1 MSCMVGIPQSSGFFR
16 HFTKESVA
24 RIEEQIAWEKER
36 KADKDSTVVI
46 EKVKPLNFLEADRTM
61 PFVYGEVP
69 QKMISEPLEDL
80 DPYYRNKMTF
90 LVLNKGKTIFR
101 FNACKALCL
110 FTVFNPIR
118 RISIKILTHSLFTIL
133 IMATILTNCV
143 FMAINTELKVVEYV
157 FTAIYMFEALVKILA
172 RGFFFGA
179 FTYLRDPWN
188 WLDLAVLVIACFT
201 SIPGFANLSALR
213 MFRVMRALKTI
224 SVVPGLKTIV
234 RALIQSVKKLSDVTI
249 LTLFC
254 LSIFALIALQL
265 FKGNLKNK
273 CVRWPIPGNSNFIN
287 ISQYLED
294 KDNYYFH
301 KNVPLL
307 CSNSSENNTCPD
319 GFICFKAGKN
329 PNYGYTNYDNFG
341 WAFLSLFRLMTQDYW
356 ENLYQLTLRASGKV
370 YMIFFVMVIFLGS
383 FYLIN
388 LILAVVAKSYEEQ
401 NQATQQEAERKK
413 DELQEMLEQL
423 KIQKE
428 DQVAMATGQ
437 SRRPSCYRSRMASEQ
452 SHGSDAGSV
461 TGVLA
466 VPRGLERRDTLLPE
480 ASENGNDLSQQPS
493 RKVYVMHPDDRQ
505 ECDNA
510 GSLLSIVMSA
520 TPQRVSMGSVF
531 RGSDDLML
539 NGRQINREGD
549 TGSFQDVP
557 YQPWLECMPLGS
569 GNSQSSEGG
578 KTMEHLGFEGT
589 MRMRSDSFQ
598 ISADFLDDP
607 ISRERAMSAISAI
620 EEEKKTKC
628 PPCWDR
634 FVNKFLIW
642 TCCPFWKRV
651 KRLAKIVVMDPFADL
666 FITLCIIINTVF
678 MAMEHYPMK
687 PEFQAMLDT
696 GNKLFTAI
704 FAAEMVLKLVALDPF
719 YYFQQKWNIF
729 DSCIV
734 TLSFVEL
741 GLTGVD
747 GLSVLRSFRLLRVF
761 KLAKSWPTMNAL
773 IKIIGNAVGA
783 LGNLTII
790 LVIVIFIFAVVG
802 VQLFAKHYDENKAMQ
817 IIPNECPLRWHMR
830 DFFHSFL
837 IVFRILC
844 GEWIENMWICME
856 LAGQPLCIVV
866 FMMVL
871 IFGNLVVLNLFL
883 ALLLSSFCAEN
894 FTAADDDTEAT
905 NMKIALGRIR
915 NGIAYVASSI
925 HRFICKVLR
934 CGKVPDSRQ
943 KIDIVKLEQMKNVSG
958 GFAGTNGANHVH
970 NVVSNGSMSSMAVPV
985 AMAEL
990 ESDIPDHGST
1000 LTGYSTQSLGSSLV
1014 DEAMEGEATDGVLAS
1029 EEEKTKQQEEEE
1041 EAEKKYGEPEIVE
1054 SGPGDCFPNG
1064 VTHETMVSSTV
1075 EKLVAE
1081 ATQGSGGWNMAA
1093 SLAIHNGSERLCKV
1107 EPPHG
1112 NSLVARNFPCC
1123 NVDVKRGCCLPCW
1136 TLRRT
1141 CFTIVEHNWFETF
1154 IIFMILLSSGA
1165 LAFEDV
1171 YIDQRKML
1179 KTLLEYADKVFTFIF
1194 IIEMLLKWVAYGF
1207 KNYFTNA
1214 WCLLD
1219 FVIVGVSVTSLI
1231 ATIIGYDQ
1239 LTAIKSLRTLR
1250 ALRPLRALS
1259 RFEGMRVVV
1268 NALVGAIPSIMNVL
1282 LVCLIFWLIFSIM
1295 GVNFFK
1301 GKFSKCVNS
1310 TDDSTMNESIIP
1322 NQNACLEQ
1330 SPSLRWKNLPVNF
1343 DNVASGYLALLQVST
1358 FKGWMDIMYA
1368 AVDSRQNNTEQPR
1381 FEESLGYYLFFVIF
1395 IIFGAFFILNLFIGV
1410 IIDNFNQQKKKFGGE
1425 DIFLTEEQRKYH
1437 NAMKKLGSKK
1447 PRKPVP
1453 RPNNKYQGMAYDLV
1467 HWQAFE
1473 IGIMV
1478 LICLNMLTMMIEAD
1492 EQSEAMKTALNITNI
1507 VFIGIFTT
1515 ECVLK
1520 MFALRQ
1526 YFFTFPWNVFDF
1538 AVVTLSVFDLAM
1550 ADNSWLSN
1558 IVEPTLFRV
1567 VRLFRVG
1574 RILRL
1579 IRGAQGI
1586 RTLLF
1591 ALLMSLPALF
1601 NIGLL
1606 LFVVMFIFSV
1616 FGMSNFGYLKHTAG
1630 IDEIFN
1636 FETFGGSMLCL
1647 FQITTSAGWDGLL
1660 APTLLSKEP
1669 DCEPEAV
1676 HVGTNVVGNCGNKA
1690 IGCAFFVTYII
1701 ISFLIVV
1708 NMYIAVILENF
1719 NVATAESSEPL
1730 SEDDF
1735 EMFYDIWG
1743 KFDPNATQFISFTEL
1758 PNFIDSLDEPLRVPK
1773 PNQLAVAVMD
1783 LPIVEG
1789 DRIHCLEVLFALTK
1803 RVLGQGEGLEG
1814 LREQMEERFIAANP
1828 EQVNLEPVTTTLQ
1841 RQQQEMAALKIQKAY
1856 RKYLESLP
1864 PEGGPARLAALRE
1877 MRRASKVRDHIA
1889 TVVMAKRQMASVE
1902 ALSSSGEDEGL
1913 TAASSNG
1920 KISEI
1925 SKTG

>member
-1 MSCMVGIPQSSGFFR
+1 
-16 HFTKESVA
+16 
-24 RIEEQIAWEKER
+24 
-36 KADKDSTVVI
+36 
-46 EKVKPLNFLEADRTM
+46 
-61 PFVYGEVP
+61 
-69 QKMISEPLEDL
+69 
-80 DPYYRNKMTF
+80 
-90 LVLNKGKTIFR
+90 
-101 FNACKALCL
+101 
-110 FTVFNPIR
+110 
-118 RISIKILTHSLFTIL
+118 
-133 IMATILTNCV
+133 MATILTNCV

-172 RGFFFGA
+172 RGLFFGA

-273 CVRWPIPGNSNFIN
+273 CVRWPIPGNFTFIN
-287 ISQYLED
+287 ISEYLED
-294 KDNYYFH
+294 KENYYFH

-307 CSNSSENNTCPD
+307 CSNSSEINTCPD
-319 GFICFKAGKN
+319 GYNCLKAGKN

-401 NQATQQEAERKK
+401 NLATQQEAERKK

-437 SRRPSCYRSRMASEQ
+437 SRRPSYCRSRMASDQ

-466 VPRGLERRDTLLPE
+466 VPRALERRGTLLPE
-480 ASENGNDLSQQPS
+480 ASENGNDLSQQLS
-493 RKVYVMHPDDRQ
+493 RKVYVLHPDDRQ

-510 GSLLSIVMSA
+510 G
-520 TPQRVSMGSVF
+520 
-531 RGSDDLML
+531 
-539 NGRQINREGD
+539 
-549 TGSFQDVP
+549 
-557 YQPWLECMPLGS
+557 
-569 GNSQSSEGG
+569 
-578 KTMEHLGFEGT
+578 GFEGT

-620 EEEKKTKC
+620 EEEEKKTKC

-642 TCCPFWKRV
+642 TCCPFWMRV
-651 KRLAKIVVMDPFADL
+651 KRLAKIVVMDPFFDL
-666 FITLCIIINTVF
+666 FITLCIVINTVF

-687 PEFQAMLDT
+687 PEFQTMLDT

-773 IKIIGNAVGA
+773 IKIIGNSVGA
-783 LGNLTII
+783 LGNLTVV
-790 LVIVIFIFAVVG
+790 LVIVVFIFAVVG

-817 IIPNECPLRWHMR
+817 TIPNECPLRWHMR

-925 HRFICKVLR
+925 HRFVCKVLR

-970 NVVSNGSMSSMAVPV
+970 NVVSNGSVSSMAVPV
-985 AMAEL
+985 AMPEL

-1014 DEAMEGEATDGVLAS
+1014 DEAMEVEVTDGVLAS
-1029 EEEKTKQQEEEE
+1029 EDEKTKQEEEEE

-1054 SGPGDCFPNG
+1054 PGPGDCFPN
-1064 VTHETMVSSTV
+1064 V
-1075 EKLVAE
+1075 
-1081 ATQGSGGWNMAA
+1081 
-1093 SLAIHNGSERLCKV
+1093 I
-1107 EPPHG
+1107 
-1112 NSLVARNFPCC
+1112 ARNFPCC

-1165 LAFEDV
+1165 LAFEDI
-1171 YIDQRKML
+1171 YIEQRKML

-1231 ATIIGYDQ
+1231 ASFIGYNE

-1301 GKFSKCVNS
+1301 GKFFKCVNS

-1322 NQNACLEQ
+1322 HQNACLEQ

-1381 FEESLGYYLFFVIF
+1381 FEESSGYYLFFVIF

-1492 EQSEAMKTALNITNI
+1492 EQSEAMKTALYITNI

-1630 IDEIFN
+1630 IDDIFN

-1669 DCEPEAV
+1669 DCEPNAV

-1877 MRRASKVRDHIA
+1877 MRRASKARDHLA
-1889 TVVMAKRQMASVE
+1889 TVVTAKRQMASAE

-1920 KISEI
+1920 KISES

>member
-118 RISIKILTHSLFTIL
+118 RISIKILTHTLFTIL

-428 DQVAMATGQ
+428 DQVAMVKFSRVGGVLKNLARLAHDHSSLSACSSGTHLFRIMSTYAVFSSSDQDNFRNFFLLGVIGVRLRGRRRLLYKNNEAPRDAFVLSPRCIDMSQFTLAGAQTKRDLPYEEGYRTIFEEEERSTLQRTSTGSIRSTARLTNQ
-437 SRRPSCYRSRMASEQ
+437 ILNGCKQNTRINYSANVTIRRPHVKVHAANHPSIALS
-452 SHGSDAGSV
+452 
-461 TGVLA
+461 
-466 VPRGLERRDTLLPE
+466 LP
-480 ASENGNDLSQQPS
+480 
-493 RKVYVMHPDDRQ
+493 
-505 ECDNA
+505 
-510 GSLLSIVMSA
+510 
-520 TPQRVSMGSVF
+520 
-531 RGSDDLML
+531 
-539 NGRQINREGD
+539 
-549 TGSFQDVP
+549 
-557 YQPWLECMPLGS
+557 
-569 GNSQSSEGG
+569 
-578 KTMEHLGFEGT
+578 
-589 MRMRSDSFQ
+589 
-598 ISADFLDDP
+598 
-607 ISRERAMSAISAI
+607 
-620 EEEKKTKC
+620 
-628 PPCWDR
+628 
-634 FVNKFLIW
+634 
-642 TCCPFWKRV
+642 
-651 KRLAKIVVMDPFADL
+651 
-666 FITLCIIINTVF
+666 
-678 MAMEHYPMK
+678 
-687 PEFQAMLDT
+687 
-696 GNKLFTAI
+696 
-704 FAAEMVLKLVALDPF
+704 
-719 YYFQQKWNIF
+719 
-729 DSCIV
+729 
-734 TLSFVEL
+734 
-741 GLTGVD
+741 
-747 GLSVLRSFRLLRVF
+747 
-761 KLAKSWPTMNAL
+761 
-773 IKIIGNAVGA
+773 
-783 LGNLTII
+783 
-790 LVIVIFIFAVVG
+790 
-802 VQLFAKHYDENKAMQ
+802 
-817 IIPNECPLRWHMR
+817 
-830 DFFHSFL
+830 
-837 IVFRILC
+837 
-844 GEWIENMWICME
+844 
-856 LAGQPLCIVV
+856 
-866 FMMVL
+866 
-871 IFGNLVVLNLFL
+871 
-883 ALLLSSFCAEN
+883 LLSS
-894 FTAADDDTEAT
+894 
-905 NMKIALGRIR
+905 
-915 NGIAYVASSI
+915 
-925 HRFICKVLR
+925 
-934 CGKVPDSRQ
+934 Q
-943 KIDIVKLEQMKNVSG
+943 
-958 GFAGTNGANHVH
+958 
-970 NVVSNGSMSSMAVPV
+970 
-985 AMAEL
+985 
-990 ESDIPDHGST
+990 
-1000 LTGYSTQSLGSSLV
+1000 
-1014 DEAMEGEATDGVLAS
+1014 
-1029 EEEKTKQQEEEE
+1029 
-1041 EAEKKYGEPEIVE
+1041 
-1054 SGPGDCFPNG
+1054 
-1064 VTHETMVSSTV
+1064 
-1075 EKLVAE
+1075 
-1081 ATQGSGGWNMAA
+1081 
-1093 SLAIHNGSERLCKV
+1093 
-1107 EPPHG
+1107 
-1112 NSLVARNFPCC
+1112 
-1123 NVDVKRGCCLPCW
+1123 
-1136 TLRRT
+1136 
-1141 CFTIVEHNWFETF
+1141 
-1154 IIFMILLSSGA
+1154 
-1165 LAFEDV
+1165 
-1171 YIDQRKML
+1171 
-1179 KTLLEYADKVFTFIF
+1179 
-1194 IIEMLLKWVAYGF
+1194 
-1207 KNYFTNA
+1207 
-1214 WCLLD
+1214 
-1219 FVIVGVSVTSLI
+1219 VSVTSLI

-1259 RFEGMRVVV
+1259 RFEGMRISGCAGPLRGPQSEIIFGSPPSPLGDSLSFKLVIILFSLFYVALPRESSLLAFEFEPIVYTPLFVFELLGVYAFCSGLFAPGASCHYRLAWLASTLVHGITLDPLPHFLPLCSSVPGPPQVRGPRCACAAYTLDSYAAALLPFVLQPQMTGATRDKQHHRWYQRSRMNDALASLQLEDVEEIRYIMSLTHGRTWCLIENKLVPLVWVRLLAVRLYIARFISRDMFTLSISDGRRQLVLMLLSMQWSTESPLVLADLDIECISIYFEYIAPEYISVRKNRIIKYKCSLTKKSGITLYQTAWEQVPLKDLTKLSKCRTILKESLKTQRGFSAFCPPIGCCFAECSTCVRKVESLGLGSAWWVLGGTKLQSACTNPCSPLRCKQNLHYVFFLVCKHYSRTKTTLPYIVCVYSNHDKLPQTVMNKNHPLFSFKKMYEIMILEQIYTTVVIPKFSSCWMIANTSYRDPMLYRQAGVKSATARHRACGCVCVCARPLTQVVV

-1856 RKYLESLP
+1856 RKYL
-1864 PEGGPARLAALRE
+1864 
-1877 MRRASKVRDHIA
+1877 
-1889 TVVMAKRQMASVE
+1889 
-1902 ALSSSGEDEGL
+1902 
-1913 TAASSNG
+1913 
-1920 KISEI
+1920 
-1925 SKTG
+1925 

>member
-1 MSCMVGIPQSSGFFR
+1 VTMSCMVGIPQSSGFFR

-118 RISIKILTHSLFTIL
+118 RISIKILTHTLFTIL

-294 KDNYYFH
+294 KEFYRKRKRSCNVTWLGNRTLQTGFSFPCVSARLSPSYFISTDNYYFH

-428 DQVAMATGQ
+428 DQVAMVQHEVKQGGEGGRCPWGQ
-437 SRRPSCYRSRMASEQ
+437 FGCTWQNQPGNSSYPRP
-452 SHGSDAGSV
+452 D
-461 TGVLA
+461 
-466 VPRGLERRDTLLPE
+466 
-480 ASENGNDLSQQPS
+480 GN
-493 RKVYVMHPDDRQ
+493 
-505 ECDNA
+505 
-510 GSLLSIVMSA
+510 SIVC
-520 TPQRVSMGSVF
+520 RC
-531 RGSDDLML
+531 
-539 NGRQINREGD
+539 I
-549 TGSFQDVP
+549 
-557 YQPWLECMPLGS
+557 
-569 GNSQSSEGG
+569 
-578 KTMEHLGFEGT
+578 
-589 MRMRSDSFQ
+589 
-598 ISADFLDDP
+598 
-607 ISRERAMSAISAI
+607 ER
-620 EEEKKTKC
+620 
-628 PPCWDR
+628 
-634 FVNKFLIW
+634 IW
-642 TCCPFWKRV
+642 HA
-651 KRLAKIVVMDPFADL
+651 L
-666 FITLCIIINTVF
+666 
-678 MAMEHYPMK
+678 PM
-687 PEFQAMLDT
+687 
-696 GNKLFTAI
+696 I
-704 FAAEMVLKLVALDPF
+704 
-719 YYFQQKWNIF
+719 
-729 DSCIV
+729 
-734 TLSFVEL
+734 
-741 GLTGVD
+741 
-747 GLSVLRSFRLLRVF
+747 
-761 KLAKSWPTMNAL
+761 
-773 IKIIGNAVGA
+773 
-783 LGNLTII
+783 
-790 LVIVIFIFAVVG
+790 
-802 VQLFAKHYDENKAMQ
+802 
-817 IIPNECPLRWHMR
+817 
-830 DFFHSFL
+830 
-837 IVFRILC
+837 
-844 GEWIENMWICME
+844 
-856 LAGQPLCIVV
+856 
-866 FMMVL
+866 
-871 IFGNLVVLNLFL
+871 
-883 ALLLSSFCAEN
+883 
-894 FTAADDDTEAT
+894 
-905 NMKIALGRIR
+905 
-915 NGIAYVASSI
+915 I
-925 HRFICKVLR
+925 HRFLRAQVVLIC
-934 CGKVPDSRQ
+934 
-943 KIDIVKLEQMKNVSG
+943 
-958 GFAGTNGANHVH
+958 
-970 NVVSNGSMSSMAVPV
+970 
-985 AMAEL
+985 L
-990 ESDIPDHGST
+990 ESCPRMQCFHHQIKIT
-1000 LTGYSTQSLGSSLV
+1000 LGIFFCSVLLNNEAPRDAFVLSPRCIDMSRDKRSQYTTVKFTLAGAQTKRDLPYEEGYRTIF
-1014 DEAMEGEATDGVLAS
+1014 
-1029 EEEKTKQQEEEE
+1029 EEEE
-1041 EAEKKYGEPEIVE
+1041 
-1054 SGPGDCFPNG
+1054 SF
-1064 VTHETMVSSTV
+1064 
-1075 EKLVAE
+1075 
-1081 ATQGSGGWNMAA
+1081 
-1093 SLAIHNGSERLCKV
+1093 
-1107 EPPHG
+1107 
-1112 NSLVARNFPCC
+1112 
-1123 NVDVKRGCCLPCW
+1123 
-1136 TLRRT
+1136 
-1141 CFTIVEHNWFETF
+1141 
-1154 IIFMILLSSGA
+1154 
-1165 LAFEDV
+1165 
-1171 YIDQRKML
+1171 
-1179 KTLLEYADKVFTFIF
+1179 
-1194 IIEMLLKWVAYGF
+1194 
-1207 KNYFTNA
+1207 
-1214 WCLLD
+1214 
-1219 FVIVGVSVTSLI
+1219 VSVTSLI

-1259 RFEGMRVVV
+1259 RFEGMRGDSLSFKLVIILFSLFYVALPRVTKSSLLAFEFEPIVYTPLFVFELLGVYAFCSAYTLDSYAAALLPFVLQPQMTGATRDKQHHRWYQRSRMNDALASLQLEDIINNGDGNLHGGFRLRLLVACLHCSCVRCSPMSRTLGTAARVGGRCFPWDMFTLSISDGRRQLVLMLLSMQWSTESPLVASRPRHLYFEYIAPEYISVRKNRIIKYKCSLTKKSGITLYQTACEQVPLKDLTKLSKCRTILKESLKTQRGFSAFCPPIGCCFAECSTCVRKVESLGLGSACWVGFGWDKTFKVRALTRAARSAANKTCITNHDKLPQTVMNKNHPLFSFKKMYEIMILEQIYTTVVIPKFSSCWMIANTSYRDPMLYRQAGVKSATARHRACGCVCVCARPLTQVVV

-1856 RKYLESLP
+1856 RKYL
-1864 PEGGPARLAALRE
+1864 
-1877 MRRASKVRDHIA
+1877 
-1889 TVVMAKRQMASVE
+1889 
-1902 ALSSSGEDEGL
+1902 
-1913 TAASSNG
+1913 
-1920 KISEI
+1920 
-1925 SKTG
+1925 

>member
-69 QKMISEPLEDL
+69 PKMISEPLEDL

-273 CVRWPIPGNSNFIN
+273 CVRWPIPGNFNFIN
-287 ISQYLED
+287 ISEYLED
-294 KDNYYFH
+294 KENYYFH

-319 GFICFKAGKN
+319 GYTCLKAGKN

-401 NQATQQEAERKK
+401 NLATQQEAERKK

-437 SRRPSCYRSRMASEQ
+437 SRRPSYCRSRMASDQ
-452 SHGSDAGSV
+452 SHGSDTGSV

-466 VPRGLERRDTLLPE
+466 VPRALERRGTLLPE
-480 ASENGNDLSQQPS
+480 ASENGNDLSQQLG
-493 RKVYVMHPDDRQ
+493 RKVYVLHPDDRQ

-510 GSLLSIVMSA
+510 G
-520 TPQRVSMGSVF
+520 
-531 RGSDDLML
+531 
-539 NGRQINREGD
+539 
-549 TGSFQDVP
+549 
-557 YQPWLECMPLGS
+557 
-569 GNSQSSEGG
+569 
-578 KTMEHLGFEGT
+578 GFEGT

-620 EEEKKTKC
+620 EEEEKKTKC

-642 TCCPFWKRV
+642 TCCPFWMRV
-651 KRLAKIVVMDPFADL
+651 KRLAKIVVMDPFFDL

-687 PEFQAMLDT
+687 PEFQTMLDT

-773 IKIIGNAVGA
+773 IKIIGNSVGA
-783 LGNLTII
+783 LGNLTVI

-925 HRFICKVLR
+925 RRFVCKVLR

-943 KIDIVKLEQMKNVSG
+943 KIDIVKLEQMKNVSV

-970 NVVSNGSMSSMAVPV
+970 KVVSNGSVSSMAVPV
-985 AMAEL
+985 AMPEL

-1014 DEAMEGEATDGVLAS
+1014 DEAMEVEVTDGVLAS
-1029 EEEKTKQQEEEE
+1029 EDEKTKQQEEEE

-1054 SGPGDCFPNG
+1054 LGPGDCFPN
-1064 VTHETMVSSTV
+1064 V
-1075 EKLVAE
+1075 
-1081 ATQGSGGWNMAA
+1081 
-1093 SLAIHNGSERLCKV
+1093 I
-1107 EPPHG
+1107 
-1112 NSLVARNFPCC
+1112 ARNFPCC
-1123 NVDVKRGCCLPCW
+1123 NVDVTRGCCLPCW

-1171 YIDQRKML
+1171 YIEQRKML

-1231 ATIIGYDQ
+1231 ASFIGYDQ

-1301 GKFSKCVNS
+1301 GKFFKCVNS

-1322 NQNACLEQ
+1322 HQNACLEQ
-1330 SPSLRWKNLPVNF
+1330 SPFLRWKNLPVNF

-1381 FEESLGYYLFFVIF
+1381 FEESSGYYLFFVIF

-1492 EQSEAMKTALNITNI
+1492 EQSDAMRTALYITNI

-1538 AVVTLSVFDLAM
+1538 AVVTLSVFVKVFVFVWRKRDPMLDPSIDLAM

-1630 IDEIFN
+1630 IDDIFN

-1669 DCEPEAV
+1669 DCEPNAV

-1877 MRRASKVRDHIA
+1877 MRRASKARDHIA
-1889 TVVMAKRQMASVE
+1889 TVVTATRQMASAE

-1920 KISEI
+1920 KISES

>member
-1 MSCMVGIPQSSGFFR
+1 M
-16 HFTKESVA
+16 
-24 RIEEQIAWEKER
+24 
-36 KADKDSTVVI
+36 
-46 EKVKPLNFLEADRTM
+46 
-61 PFVYGEVP
+61 
-69 QKMISEPLEDL
+69 
-80 DPYYRNKMTF
+80 
-90 LVLNKGKTIFR
+90 
-101 FNACKALCL
+101 
-110 FTVFNPIR
+110 
-118 RISIKILTHSLFTIL
+118 
-133 IMATILTNCV
+133 
-143 FMAINTELKVVEYV
+143 
-157 FTAIYMFEALVKILA
+157 
-172 RGFFFGA
+172 
-179 FTYLRDPWN
+179 
-188 WLDLAVLVIACFT
+188 
-201 SIPGFANLSALR
+201 
-213 MFRVMRALKTI
+213 
-224 SVVPGLKTIV
+224 
-234 RALIQSVKKLSDVTI
+234 
-249 LTLFC
+249 
-254 LSIFALIALQL
+254 
-265 FKGNLKNK
+265 
-273 CVRWPIPGNSNFIN
+273 
-287 ISQYLED
+287 
-294 KDNYYFH
+294 
-301 KNVPLL
+301 
-307 CSNSSENNTCPD
+307 
-319 GFICFKAGKN
+319 
-329 PNYGYTNYDNFG
+329 
-341 WAFLSLFRLMTQDYW
+341 
-356 ENLYQLTLRASGKV
+356 
-370 YMIFFVMVIFLGS
+370 
-383 FYLIN
+383 
-388 LILAVVAKSYEEQ
+388 
-401 NQATQQEAERKK
+401 
-413 DELQEMLEQL
+413 
-423 KIQKE
+423 
-428 DQVAMATGQ
+428 
-437 SRRPSCYRSRMASEQ
+437 
-452 SHGSDAGSV
+452 
-461 TGVLA
+461 
-466 VPRGLERRDTLLPE
+466 
-480 ASENGNDLSQQPS
+480 
-493 RKVYVMHPDDRQ
+493 
-505 ECDNA
+505 
-510 GSLLSIVMSA
+510 
-520 TPQRVSMGSVF
+520 
-531 RGSDDLML
+531 
-539 NGRQINREGD
+539 
-549 TGSFQDVP
+549 
-557 YQPWLECMPLGS
+557 
-569 GNSQSSEGG
+569 
-578 KTMEHLGFEGT
+578 
-589 MRMRSDSFQ
+589 
-598 ISADFLDDP
+598 
-607 ISRERAMSAISAI
+607 
-620 EEEKKTKC
+620 
-628 PPCWDR
+628 
-634 FVNKFLIW
+634 
-642 TCCPFWKRV
+642 RV
-651 KRLAKIVVMDPFADL
+651 KRLAKIVVMDPFFDL
-666 FITLCIIINTVF
+666 FITLCIVINTVF

-687 PEFQAMLDT
+687 PEFQTMLDT

-773 IKIIGNAVGA
+773 IKIIGNSVGA
-783 LGNLTII
+783 LGNLTVV
-790 LVIVIFIFAVVG
+790 LVIVVFIFAVVG

-817 IIPNECPLRWHMR
+817 TIPNECPLRWHMR

-925 HRFICKVLR
+925 HRFVCKVLR

-970 NVVSNGSMSSMAVPV
+970 NVVSNGSVSSMAVPV
-985 AMAEL
+985 AMPEL

-1014 DEAMEGEATDGVLAS
+1014 DEAMEVEVTDGVLAS
-1029 EEEKTKQQEEEE
+1029 EDEKTKQEEEEE

-1054 SGPGDCFPNG
+1054 PGPGDCFPN
-1064 VTHETMVSSTV
+1064 V
-1075 EKLVAE
+1075 
-1081 ATQGSGGWNMAA
+1081 
-1093 SLAIHNGSERLCKV
+1093 I
-1107 EPPHG
+1107 
-1112 NSLVARNFPCC
+1112 ARNFPCC

-1165 LAFEDV
+1165 LAFEDI
-1171 YIDQRKML
+1171 YIEQRKML

-1231 ATIIGYDQ
+1231 ASFIGYNE

-1301 GKFSKCVNS
+1301 GKFFKCVNS

-1322 NQNACLEQ
+1322 HQNACLEQ

-1381 FEESLGYYLFFVIF
+1381 FEESSGYYLFFVIF

-1492 EQSEAMKTALNITNI
+1492 EQSEAMKTALYITNI

-1630 IDEIFN
+1630 IDDIFN

-1669 DCEPEAV
+1669 DCEPNAV

-1877 MRRASKVRDHIA
+1877 MRRASKARDHLA
-1889 TVVMAKRQMASVE
+1889 TVVTAKRQMASAE

-1920 KISEI
+1920 KISES

>member
-69 QKMISEPLEDL
+69 PKMISEPLEDL
-80 DPYYRNKMTF
+80 DPYYRNKYLLLLQTF

-118 RISIKILTHSLFTIL
+118 RISIKILTHSR
-133 IMATILTNCV
+133 
-143 FMAINTELKVVEYV
+143 YV

-188 WLDLAVLVIACFT
+188 WLDLAVLVIA
-201 SIPGFANLSALR
+201 LR
-213 MFRVMRALKTI
+213 AVGTA
-224 SVVPGLKTIV
+224 GLKTIV

-273 CVRWPIPGNSNFIN
+273 CVRWPIPGNFNFIN
-287 ISQYLED
+287 ISEYLED
-294 KDNYYFH
+294 
-301 KNVPLL
+301 
-307 CSNSSENNTCPD
+307 CPD
-319 GFICFKAGKN
+319 GYSCLKAGKN

-356 ENLYQLTLRASGKV
+356 ENLYQLVTLRASGKV

-401 NQATQQEAERKK
+401 NLATQQEAERKK

-423 KIQKE
+423 K
-428 DQVAMATGQ
+428 
-437 SRRPSCYRSRMASEQ
+437 
-452 SHGSDAGSV
+452 
-461 TGVLA
+461 
-466 VPRGLERRDTLLPE
+466 
-480 ASENGNDLSQQPS
+480 
-493 RKVYVMHPDDRQ
+493 
-505 ECDNA
+505 
-510 GSLLSIVMSA
+510 
-520 TPQRVSMGSVF
+520 
-531 RGSDDLML
+531 
-539 NGRQINREGD
+539 
-549 TGSFQDVP
+549 
-557 YQPWLECMPLGS
+557 
-569 GNSQSSEGG
+569 
-578 KTMEHLGFEGT
+578 
-589 MRMRSDSFQ
+589 
-598 ISADFLDDP
+598 
-607 ISRERAMSAISAI
+607 
-620 EEEKKTKC
+620 EEKKTKC

-642 TCCPFWKRV
+642 TCCPFWMRV
-651 KRLAKIVVMDPFADL
+651 KRLAKIVVMDPFFDL

-687 PEFQAMLDT
+687 PEFQTMLDT
-696 GNKLFTAI
+696 GNKVEEKKTKCPPCWDRFVNKFLIWTCCPFWMRVKRLAKIVVMDPFFDLFITLCIIINTVFMAMEHYPMKPEFQTMLDTGNKVLFTAI

-747 GLSVLRSFRLLRVF
+747 GLSVLRSFRLVR
-761 KLAKSWPTMNAL
+761 WPTMNAL
-773 IKIIGNAVGA
+773 IKIIGNSVGA
-783 LGNLTII
+783 LGNLTVI

-871 IFGNLVVLNLFL
+871 IFGNLVV
-883 ALLLSSFCAEN
+883 S
-894 FTAADDDTEAT
+894 
-905 NMKIALGRIR
+905 
-915 NGIAYVASSI
+915 VA
-925 HRFICKVLR
+925 
-934 CGKVPDSRQ
+934 
-943 KIDIVKLEQMKNVSG
+943 
-958 GFAGTNGANHVH
+958 
-970 NVVSNGSMSSMAVPV
+970 
-985 AMAEL
+985 
-990 ESDIPDHGST
+990 
-1000 LTGYSTQSLGSSLV
+1000 
-1014 DEAMEGEATDGVLAS
+1014 
-1029 EEEKTKQQEEEE
+1029 
-1041 EAEKKYGEPEIVE
+1041 
-1054 SGPGDCFPNG
+1054 
-1064 VTHETMVSSTV
+1064 
-1075 EKLVAE
+1075 
-1081 ATQGSGGWNMAA
+1081 
-1093 SLAIHNGSERLCKV
+1093 
-1107 EPPHG
+1107 
-1112 NSLVARNFPCC
+1112 
-1123 NVDVKRGCCLPCW
+1123 
-1136 TLRRT
+1136 
-1141 CFTIVEHNWFETF
+1141 
-1154 IIFMILLSSGA
+1154 
-1165 LAFEDV
+1165 
-1171 YIDQRKML
+1171 
-1179 KTLLEYADKVFTFIF
+1179 
-1194 IIEMLLKWVAYGF
+1194 
-1207 KNYFTNA
+1207 
-1214 WCLLD
+1214 
-1219 FVIVGVSVTSLI
+1219 
-1231 ATIIGYDQ
+1231 
-1239 LTAIKSLRTLR
+1239 
-1250 ALRPLRALS
+1250 
-1259 RFEGMRVVV
+1259 
-1268 NALVGAIPSIMNVL
+1268 
-1282 LVCLIFWLIFSIM
+1282 
-1295 GVNFFK
+1295 
-1301 GKFSKCVNS
+1301 
-1310 TDDSTMNESIIP
+1310 
-1322 NQNACLEQ
+1322 
-1330 SPSLRWKNLPVNF
+1330 
-1343 DNVASGYLALLQVST
+1343 
-1358 FKGWMDIMYA
+1358 
-1368 AVDSRQNNTEQPR
+1368 
-1381 FEESLGYYLFFVIF
+1381 
-1395 IIFGAFFILNLFIGV
+1395 
-1410 IIDNFNQQKKKFGGE
+1410 
-1425 DIFLTEEQRKYH
+1425 
-1437 NAMKKLGSKK
+1437 
-1447 PRKPVP
+1447 
-1453 RPNNKYQGMAYDLV
+1453 MAYDLV

-1492 EQSEAMKTALNITNI
+1492 EQSNAMKTALYITNI

-1630 IDEIFN
+1630 IDDIFN

-1669 DCEPEAV
+1669 DCEPNAV

-1877 MRRASKVRDHIA
+1877 MRRASKTRDHIA
-1889 TVVMAKRQMASVE
+1889 TVVTATRQMASAE

-1920 KISEI
+1920 KISES

>member
-69 QKMISEPLEDL
+69 PKMISEPLEDL

-273 CVRWPIPGNSNFIN
+273 CVRWPIPGNFNFIN
-287 ISQYLED
+287 ISEYLED
-294 KDNYYFH
+294 KENYYFH

-319 GFICFKAGKN
+319 GYTCLKAGKN

-401 NQATQQEAERKK
+401 NLATQQEAERKK

-437 SRRPSCYRSRMASEQ
+437 SRRPSYCRSRMASDQ
-452 SHGSDAGSV
+452 SHGSDTGSV

-466 VPRGLERRDTLLPE
+466 VPRALERRGTLLPE
-480 ASENGNDLSQQPS
+480 ASENGNDLSQQLG
-493 RKVYVMHPDDRQ
+493 RKVYVLHPDDRQ

-549 TGSFQDVP
+549 TGSCQEVP
-557 YQPWLECMPLGS
+557 YQPWLERMPLGS
-569 GNSQSSEGG
+569 RNSQSSEGG
-578 KTMEHLGFEGT
+578 KTMDHLGFEGT

-620 EEEKKTKC
+620 EEEEKKTKC

-642 TCCPFWKRV
+642 TCCPFWMRV
-651 KRLAKIVVMDPFADL
+651 KRLAKIVVMDPFFDL

-687 PEFQAMLDT
+687 PEFQTMLDT

-773 IKIIGNAVGA
+773 IKIIGNSVGA
-783 LGNLTII
+783 LGNLTVI

-925 HRFICKVLR
+925 RRFVCKVLR

-943 KIDIVKLEQMKNVSG
+943 KIDIVKLEQMKNVSV

-970 NVVSNGSMSSMAVPV
+970 KVVSNGSVSSMAVPV
-985 AMAEL
+985 AMPEL

-1014 DEAMEGEATDGVLAS
+1014 DEAMEVEVTDGVLAS
-1029 EEEKTKQQEEEE
+1029 EDEKTKQQEEEE

-1054 SGPGDCFPNG
+1054 LGPGDCFPN
-1064 VTHETMVSSTV
+1064 V
-1075 EKLVAE
+1075 
-1081 ATQGSGGWNMAA
+1081 
-1093 SLAIHNGSERLCKV
+1093 I
-1107 EPPHG
+1107 
-1112 NSLVARNFPCC
+1112 ARNFPCC
-1123 NVDVKRGCCLPCW
+1123 NVDVTRGCCLPCW

-1171 YIDQRKML
+1171 YIEQRKML

-1231 ATIIGYDQ
+1231 ASFIGYDQ

-1301 GKFSKCVNS
+1301 GKFFKCVNS

-1322 NQNACLEQ
+1322 HQNACLEQ
-1330 SPSLRWKNLPVNF
+1330 SPFLRWKNLPVNF

-1381 FEESLGYYLFFVIF
+1381 FEESSGYYLFFVIF

-1492 EQSEAMKTALNITNI
+1492 EQSDAMRTALYITNI

-1538 AVVTLSVFDLAM
+1538 AVVTLSVFVKVFVFVWRKRDPMLDPSIDLAM

-1630 IDEIFN
+1630 IDDIFN

-1669 DCEPEAV
+1669 DCEPNAV

-1877 MRRASKVRDHIA
+1877 MRRASKARDHIA
-1889 TVVMAKRQMASVE
+1889 TVVTATRQMASAE

-1920 KISEI
+1920 KISES